1 MDLIALET
9 FFLAQLCSNR
19 NDGHCVEHSLLS
31 VSVSNVHIYFLQ
43 CTYILFEYEK
53 YKCGREM

>member
-31 VSVSNVHIYFLQ
+31 VSVSNVHIYFFAM
-43 CTYILFEYEK
+43 YIYTF
-53 YKCGREM
+53 